1 MPISKKAS
9 SRRTWPAREAASLQA
24 AAATAQGQEA
34 TSISA
39 KQTQNA
45 RNVAKSRTGAI
56 RAHTQARGQRN
67 QARRDSRS

>member
-9 SRRTWPAREAASLQA
+9 LRRTWPKREAASTQA
-24 AAATAQGQEA
+24 AAATVRSQEA
-34 TSISA
+34 ASISA

-45 RNVAKSRTGAI
+45 RHVAKSGTGVV

-67 QARRDSRS
+67 QARRDSR